1 MSLEI
6 HNDEKERK
14 FYAVVDGQEAVIEYA
29 KMGDTYNLAHTFVPE
44 QLRGRGIAED
54 LVRGALDQIREKGA
68 KFLPSCPYIQT
79 FLKKHPEYR
88 EGLPEEG

>member
-6 HNDEKERK
+6 HNDPKARK

-29 KMGDTYNLAHTFVPE
+29 KMGDVYNLAHTHVPE
-44 QLRGRGIAED
+44 ELRGKGIAEQ
-54 LVRGALDQIREKGA
+54 LVRGALDQIREEGA

-88 EGLPEEG
+88 AGVAEAS